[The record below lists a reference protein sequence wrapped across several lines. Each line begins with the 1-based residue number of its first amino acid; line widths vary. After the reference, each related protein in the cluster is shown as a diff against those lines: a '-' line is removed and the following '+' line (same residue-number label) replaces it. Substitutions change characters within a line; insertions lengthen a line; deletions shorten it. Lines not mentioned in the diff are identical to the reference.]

1 MMVLA
6 LSGEVGIDL
15 GTANVLVYIK
25 GKGVVLNEP
34 SVVAIN
40 RDSNSI
46 MAVGE
51 EARQML
57 GRTPANIVAVRPLK
71 DGVISDY
78 DITERMLKYF
88 IRKTCGS
95 SRFFKPKI
103 MVCVPS
109 GVTEVEK
116 RAVSEAATQAGGKS
130 VYLMEEPVAA
140 AIGAGLD
147 ITKPDGI
154 MVIDIGGGTT
164 DVAVISLG
172 GIVTSMSVKVAGDK
186 FDEAIIKYMRKEH
199 KLYIGERT
207 AEEMKMKIGTAF
219 AMEKPEIMECRGRD
233 LVTGLPKSV
242 EVSSA
247 EMLEALD
254 EPLQTICETVHSVLE
269 KTPPELA
276 ADISNSG
283 IVITGGGALLN
294 GIDKRISKRTGID
307 VRIADD
313 PKSCVAI
320 GTGKAL
326 NSIDAME
333 NHNLNRRKPLI

>member
-1 MMVLA
+1 
-6 LSGEVGIDL
+6 
-15 GTANVLVYIK
+15 
-25 GKGVVLNEP
+25 
-34 SVVAIN
+34 
-40 RDSNSI
+40 
-46 MAVGE
+46 
-51 EARQML
+51 
-57 GRTPANIVAVRPLK
+57 
-71 DGVISDY
+71 
-78 DITERMLKYF
+78 
-88 IRKTCGS
+88 
-95 SRFFKPKI
+95 
-103 MVCVPS
+103 
-109 GVTEVEK
+109 
-116 RAVSEAATQAGGKS
+116 
-130 VYLMEEPVAA
+130 
-140 AIGAGLD
+140 
-147 ITKPDGI
+147 
-154 MVIDIGGGTT
+154 
-164 DVAVISLG
+164 
-172 GIVTSMSVKVAGDK
+172 
-186 FDEAIIKYMRKEH
+186 MRKEH

-219 AMEKPEIMECRGRD
+219 AMEKPEVMECRGRD

-283 IVITGGGALLN
+283 IVITGGGALLK

-307 VRIADD
+307 VKIADD

-333 NHNLNRRKPLI
+333 NHNVNRKKPFI

>member
-1 MMVLA
+1 MAFVE
-6 LSGEVGIDL
+6 EVGIDL

-25 GKGVVLNEP
+25 GKGVVLEEP

-40 RDSNSI
+40 RDTNEI
-46 MAVGE
+46 VAVGE

-57 GRTPANIVAVRPLK
+57 GRTPSNIVAVRPLR

-78 DITERMLKYF
+78 DVTERMLKHF
-88 IRKTCGS
+88 IRRTCGS
-95 SRFFKPKI
+95 GGFFKPKI

-116 RAVSEAATQAGGKS
+116 RAVKEAAIEAGGKS

-147 ITKPDGI
+147 ISKPNGVMI
-154 MVIDIGGGTT
+154 IDIGGGTT
-164 DVAVISLG
+164 DVAVIALG
-172 GIVTSMSVKVAGDK
+172 GIVTSNSVKVAGDK
-186 FDEAIIKYMRKEH
+186 FDEAIVKYMRKEH

-207 AEEMKMKIGTAF
+207 AEEMKMTIGTAYPRE
-219 AMEKPEIMECRGRD
+219 MVVVQECRGRD
-233 LVTGLPKSV
+233 LVTGLPKSI
-242 EVSSA
+242 EITSKQ
-247 EMLEALD
+247 MMEALE
-254 EPLQTICETVHSVLE
+254 EPLQVICETVHGVLE
-269 KTPPELA
+269 RTPPELA

-283 IVITGGGALLN
+283 IVMTGGGALLH
-294 GIDKRISKRTGID
+294 GIDRRIEERTGIP

-326 NSIDAME
+326 NSLE
-333 NHNLNRRKPLI
+333 VLQNNKLNKKRNFD